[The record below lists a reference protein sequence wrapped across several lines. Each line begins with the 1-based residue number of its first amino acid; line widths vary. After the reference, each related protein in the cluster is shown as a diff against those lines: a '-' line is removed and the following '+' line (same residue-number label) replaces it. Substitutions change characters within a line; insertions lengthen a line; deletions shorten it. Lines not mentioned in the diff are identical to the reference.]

1 MGLASGK
8 LAGFALSSSGR
19 FLGYT
24 LLGYTLLGLHEVVVG
39 CIAFFYI
46 FKELS

>member
-24 LLGYTLLGLHEVVVG
+24 QQRALLGLHEVVVG